1 MVAQTISQ
9 TIHKECNKPLQ
20 SKWYVETKNKS
31 KFDWKFHKSSSYT
44 VRKSGGLWLCYD
56 RQSSMSDTERK
67 QWELYRQLKRQYN
80 QEQRQLQKQ
89 ADEIKKQKI
98 ELAKEKSR
106 ATAHKKSIQLLSG
119 LASAP
124 RYDRIY
130 SGV

>member
-1 MVAQTISQ
+1 MVVQNISQ

-31 KFDWKFHKSSSYT
+31 KFDWKYHSSNQFT

-56 RQSSMSDTERK
+56 RQSSMSEIER
-67 QWELYRQLKRQYN
+67 QQLELYRRLKREYN

-89 ADEIKKQKI
+89 ANDIEKQKT
-98 ELAKEKSR
+98 ELAKDKVR

-119 LASAP
+119 LITAP

-130 SGV
+130 SNA